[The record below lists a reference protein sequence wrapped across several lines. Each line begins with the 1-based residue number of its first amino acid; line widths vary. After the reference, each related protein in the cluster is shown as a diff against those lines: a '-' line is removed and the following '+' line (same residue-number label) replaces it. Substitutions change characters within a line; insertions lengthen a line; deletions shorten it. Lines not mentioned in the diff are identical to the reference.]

1 MKKLEDRSTEMFL
14 LGYEKGSKAYRVYN
28 PVTKKITVTR
38 DVVFEEDKSWN
49 WSEDGDQVREKGV
62 PLRAP
67 FIVDGLTQTERE
79 NVGVGAEQENRS
91 DGVYFDDGIVSDDEQ
106 DETSGTVIGRS
117 SREQHTPIKMR
128 SLADLYDQTDQ
139 INLFGVCMMGVEEP
153 ANFEEAEGDEKW
165 RVAMRDELES
175 INNNHTWSL
184 VDPPRGKKVIGLKW
198 VFKMKKDSE
207 GNVVK
212 YKARLVAKGFV
223 QKQGIDFEEVF
234 APVARIETIRLLI
247 ALAVQ
252 EEWLLHHMD
261 VKSAFL
267 NGELLEEVYVTQPPG
282 FEVKGSEFKVMKL
295 HKALYGLKEAPRAWN
310 SKLDSTLSSFGF
322 QRSKLEHAVYK
333 RREESACILIGVYVD
348 DLIITGTSEEE
359 ISKFKL
365 KMKEKFQMSDLG
377 LLSYYLGIEINQGKG
392 VATLC
397 QQGFAQKILKE
408 CDMMSCNSTKIPM
421 EARLK
426 LSKNSESQPVE
437 SHKYRSIVGSLRYL
451 LHTRPDL
458 ALSVGIVSRF
468 MESPKE
474 EHMAAVKQILRYLKG
489 STGVGFTYRK
499 SPVRNVNFVGYSDSD
514 LAGDVDD
521 RKSTTGVIFFLGDN
535 PISWF
540 SRKQKVVALS
550 SCEAEYIAASAAAC
564 QGVWL
569 EALRAELMEQSSQ
582 KIMLRIDNQ
591 SAISLC
597 KNPVFHDRSKHIDT
611 KYHYIRENVE
621 NGRIAVEHVGTS
633 EQLADML
640 TKPLSR
646 IRFAELRHRIGVSGI
661 KDEKQA

>member
-1 MKKLEDRSTEMFL
+1 
-14 LGYEKGSKAYRVYN
+14 
-28 PVTKKITVTR
+28 
-38 DVVFEEDKSWN
+38 
-49 WSEDGDQVREKGV
+49 
-62 PLRAP
+62 
-67 FIVDGLTQTERE
+67 
-79 NVGVGAEQENRS
+79 
-91 DGVYFDDGIVSDDEQ
+91 
-106 DETSGTVIGRS
+106 
-117 SREQHTPIKMR
+117 
-128 SLADLYDQTDQ
+128 
-139 INLFGVCMMGVEEP
+139 
-153 ANFEEAEGDEKW
+153 
-165 RVAMRDELES
+165 
-175 INNNHTWSL
+175 
-184 VDPPRGKKVIGLKW
+184 
-198 VFKMKKDSE
+198 
-207 GNVVK
+207 
-212 YKARLVAKGFV
+212 
-223 QKQGIDFEEVF
+223 
-234 APVARIETIRLLI
+234 
-247 ALAVQ
+247 
-252 EEWLLHHMD
+252 
-261 VKSAFL
+261 
-267 NGELLEEVYVTQPPG
+267 
-282 FEVKGSEFKVMKL
+282 
-295 HKALYGLKEAPRAWN
+295 
-310 SKLDSTLSSFGF
+310 
-322 QRSKLEHAVYK
+322 
-333 RREESACILIGVYVD
+333 
-348 DLIITGTSEEE
+348 
-359 ISKFKL
+359 
-365 KMKEKFQMSDLG
+365 
-377 LLSYYLGIEINQGKG
+377 
-392 VATLC
+392 
-397 QQGFAQKILKE
+397 LKE

-421 EARLK
+421 EVRLK

-458 ALSVGIVSRF
+458 AFSVGIVSRF

-582 KIMLRIDNQ
+582 RIMLRIDNQ

-597 KNPVFHDRSKHIDT
+597 KNPVFHDQSKHIDT

-661 KDEKQA
+661 KNEKQA